1 MGQKIWLNSTAF
13 SIAALLTSGC
23 ASRPYS
29 QIQLAYA
36 NTRHEKDLGGHVD
49 LLCVRA
55 RGGATVGAKEPSE
68 QEIYERRDL
77 LIRKIK
83 NSTNYYFQKNPDD
96 PRKQDWDNFL
106 ESEKAGQKIVLS
118 QECSGNVYFGL
129 DGISQVLDPK
139 QRDSTNDVL
148 DLSERVPNYTVPL
161 VSGTRAEKIHYAFS
175 GLPPLLDRNE
185 RCDSTKPI
193 RKSEFRLGADICYGK
208 LPDSTSER
216 KYSVEV
222 PIVGEK
228 EADVQG
234 TTSSTLVKLAIP
246 FLEYRYW
253 GVEANF
259 PGETIRNSG
268 LRSPEA
274 KDISLG
280 LWASGGYVMD
290 FAISETDYSTS
301 GGSVD
306 NVPGID
312 VDGTFYGELTNE
324 VMLFGKVPLDMSVR
338 IDEDRKITPSFSGG
352 YRIQW

>member
-36 NTRHEKDLGGHVD
+36 NTQHGKDLGGHVD

-148 DLSERVPNYTVPL
+148 DLSERVPNYTAPL

-175 GLPPLLDRNE
+175 GLPPLLDQHKK
-185 RCDSTKPI
+185 CDST
-193 RKSEFRLGADICYGK
+193 RKE
-208 LPDSTSER
+208 
-216 KYSVEV
+216 
-222 PIVGEK
+222 
-228 EADVQG
+228 
-234 TTSSTLVKLAIP
+234 
-246 FLEYRYW
+246 
-253 GVEANF
+253 
-259 PGETIRNSG
+259 
-268 LRSPEA
+268 
-274 KDISLG
+274 
-280 LWASGGYVMD
+280 
-290 FAISETDYSTS
+290 
-301 GGSVD
+301 
-306 NVPGID
+306 
-312 VDGTFYGELTNE
+312 
-324 VMLFGKVPLDMSVR
+324 
-338 IDEDRKITPSFSGG
+338 
-352 YRIQW
+352 